1 MSWNNVTQTYEVKVW
16 DDGTKEWFL
25 NGKLHREDGPAIE
38 WADGSKKWYIN
49 GKCHRE
55 DGPALELA
63 NGAKHWYLNGKLH
76 REDGPA
82 IEWANGPKYWSLDG
96 KPITEEEHWKA
107 TNSTC
112 DGREIEIDGV
122 TYVLKAKC

>member
-1 MSWNNVTQTYEVKVW
+1 MKTYKVKVW
-16 DDGTKEWFL
+16 GNGTKEWFL
-25 NGKLHREDGPAIE
+25 NGKRHREDGPAIE

-49 GKCHRE
+49 GIRHRE

-63 NGAKHWYLNGKLH
+63 NGAKHWYLDGKLH

-82 IEWANGPKYWSLDG
+82 IEWANGSKYWFLGG
-96 KPITEEEHWKA
+96 KPMTEAEHQKK
-107 TNSTC
+107 TNPTC